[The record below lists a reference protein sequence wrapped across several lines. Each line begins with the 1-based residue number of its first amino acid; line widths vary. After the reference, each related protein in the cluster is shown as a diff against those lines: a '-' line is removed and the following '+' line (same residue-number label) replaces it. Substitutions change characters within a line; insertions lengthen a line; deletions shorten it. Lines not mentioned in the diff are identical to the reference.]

1 MMMIDD
7 FIILMMIMIIDHG
20 GGVISSYHHID
31 CDKYDHHLRL
41 DDNYNDVTDLVSLLY
56 IHISHYCHTYL

>member
-7 FIILMMIMIIDHG
+7 FIILMMIMMIDHG

-41 DDNYNDVTDLVSLLY
+41 DDNYVILCTKY
-56 IHISHYCHTYL
+56 SHSPLN